1 MNYNVLAYTVYVP
14 IVLGLTI
21 WVARM
26 LHKNTSA
33 FLTEIF
39 KEHEK
44 VAEATNNL
52 LQVGFYLLSLG
63 YGFVRLRMKGK
74 VVWEGNN
81 WEYSDLSSYRHM
93 IEELASK
100 VGAFSLFI
108 GFMLFLNLFLMLIMR
123 KSNKNKLQH
132 QAMIQTYVQQQQ
144 QPRTGV

>member
-1 MNYNVLAYTVYVP
+1 MNYNVLAYAVYVP
-14 IVLGLTI
+14 VVIGLTV

-26 LHKNTSA
+26 LHKNTGV
-33 FLTEIF
+33 FLSEIF
-39 KEHEK
+39 RDHEK
-44 VAEATNNL
+44 VASATNNL

-63 YGFVRLRMKGK
+63 YGFVRIRMRGK
-74 VVWEGNN
+74 VIWEGNN
-81 WEYSDLSSYRHM
+81 WEYSDLGSYRQM
-93 IEELASK
+93 IEELAGK

-132 QAMIQTYVQQQQ
+132 QAVIQSYVQQ